1 MSRNQLPKINPTHT
15 KAWTALG
22 NLYKA
27 QKDQSMTDLFLND
40 SMRVNTFSASTD
52 GFYLDYSKNLISDEV
67 RQELLNLADEVQL
80 QNAIKAQLSGAQIN
94 ETEGRAVGHT
104 QLRNFDQMPEEV
116 TQTLQRI
123 KHFVTAVG
131 NGDFKGYTGL
141 PITHIVNVGIGG
153 SDLGPD
159 MVCEALAHYQN
170 HLEVRF
176 VSNVDG
182 DHVHEQLKGLPA
194 EQTLFVIVSKTFT
207 TQETLTNAQTI
218 RRWFLNHAPES
229 AVTNHFAAVS
239 TNLEAVGS
247 FGIDADRVFPMWDW
261 VGGRFSLWS
270 AVGLSIA
277 LSVGYDHF
285 EALLR
290 GAHAMDQHFSTADF
304 DQNMPVLMA
313 LISVWYNNFY
323 NAESECIV
331 PYSQYLNKFVA
342 YLQQGIME
350 SNGKYVD
357 RNGAVVDYQTGT
369 IVWGSTGTNAQHAF
383 FQLIHQGT
391 KLIPADF
398 IAFKECLYGEQDHQN
413 KLLANCIAQTQAL
426 MSGTQGQEIESPY
439 RVFTGNKPTNTLLI
453 DRLTPNRLG
462 GLIALY
468 EHKLFVQGVIWNI
481 FSYDQ
486 WGVELGKKLAVNV
499 LSNIESSD
507 NLDGNP
513 GDASGKFDASTAE
526 LLRRVKS

>member
-1 MSRNQLPKINPTHT
+1 MSGTLPKINPTQT
-15 KAWTALG
+15 AAWAVLG
-22 NLYKA
+22 DLFKA
-27 QKDQSMTDLFLND
+27 QKDWSMADLFLND
-40 SMRVNTFSASTD
+40 PGRAKNFSAEVD
-52 GFYLDYSKNLISDEV
+52 GFYLDYSKNLMSPEV
-67 RQELLNLADEVQL
+67 RTQLLALADEVQL
-80 QNAIKAQLSGAQIN
+80 KKAIEAQFSGALIN
-94 ETEGRAVGHT
+94 ETEGRAVGHA
-104 QLRNFDQMPEEV
+104 QLRNFEQMPDEVAQTLARIKSFV
-116 TQTLQRI
+116 TQ
-123 KHFVTAVG
+123 VG
-131 NGDFKGYTGL
+131 NGDFKGHTGL
-141 PITHIVNVGIGG
+141 PITHVVNVGIGG

-170 HLEVRF
+170 HLELRF

-182 DHVHEQLKGLPA
+182 DHLHEQLKGLPVD
-194 EQTLFVIVSKTFT
+194 QTLFVIVSKTFT

-218 RRWFLNHAPES
+218 RGWFLSQAPES
-229 AVTNHFAAVS
+229 AIANHFAAVS
-239 TNLEAVGS
+239 TNLEAVGT
-247 FGIDADRVFPMWDW
+247 FGIDSNLVFPMWDW

-285 EALLR
+285 EDLLR
-290 GAHAMDQHFSTADF
+290 GAHAMDQHFTETDF

-313 LISVWYNNFY
+313 LVSVWYNNFY
-323 NAESECIV
+323 GAESECIV
-331 PYSQYLNKFVA
+331 PYSQYLSKFVA

-357 RNGAVVDYQTGT
+357 RNGDVVNYQTGT

-398 IAFKECLYGEQDHQN
+398 IAFKACLYGEQDHQN
-413 KLLANCIAQTQAL
+413 KLLANCLAQTQAL
-426 MSGTQGQEIESPY
+426 MSGTRGQDIESPY

-481 FSYDQ
+481 YSYDQ

-499 LSNIESSD
+499 LGSIESSD
-507 NLDGNP
+507 SLDDSNQANNP
-513 GDASGKFDASTAE
+513 GFDPSTTE
-526 LLRRVKS
+526 LLRRIKR

>member
-1 MSRNQLPKINPTHT
+1 MSGTLPKINPTKT
-15 KAWTALG
+15 AAWSALG
-22 NLYKA
+22 ELFKS
-27 QKDQSMTDLFLND
+27 QEDWSMTDLFLNEAD
-40 SMRVNTFSASTD
+40 RAQTFSVETQ
-52 GFYLDYSKNLISDEV
+52 GFYLDYSKNLISLEV
-67 RQELLNLADEVQL
+67 RTQLLALAEEIQL
-80 QNAIKAQLSGAQIN
+80 KEAIEAQFSGGLIN
-94 ETEGRAVGHT
+94 ETEGRAVGHA
-104 QLRNFDQMPEEV
+104 QLRNFKQLPDEV
-116 TQTLQRI
+116 AQTLERI
-123 KHFVTAVG
+123 KNFVTRVG
-131 NGDFKGYTGL
+131 NGDFKGHTGL
-141 PITHIVNVGIGG
+141 PITHVVNVGIGG

-182 DHVHEQLKGLPA
+182 DHVHEQLKGLPVA
-194 EQTLFVIVSKTFT
+194 QTLFVIVSKTFT

-218 RRWFLNHAPES
+218 RKWFLNQAPES
-229 AVTNHFAAVS
+229 AISKHFAAVS
-239 TNLEAVGS
+239 TNLEAVGA
-247 FGIDADRVFPMWDW
+247 FGIDSSLVFPMWDW

-285 EALLR
+285 EDLLR
-290 GAHAMDQHFSTADF
+290 GAHAMDEHFSSAEF

-313 LISVWYNNFY
+313 LVSVWYNNFY
-323 NAESECIV
+323 GAESECIV
-331 PYSQYLNKFVA
+331 PYSQYLSKFVA

-357 RNGAVVDYQTGT
+357 RNGDVVDYQTGT

-426 MSGTQGQEIESPY
+426 MTGTQGQNIESPY

-453 DRLTPNRLG
+453 DKLTPNRLG

-499 LSNIESSD
+499 LDTIESSD
-507 NLDGNP
+507 NLSFSKSVKDG
-513 GDASGKFDASTAE
+513 GFDASTAE
-526 LLRRVKS
+526 LLRRIKA